1 MISPVL
7 SEVHRLWYPVTT
19 SQQKRSSQ
27 GGSPQRSEKALEL
40 MDTKHVAM
48 SGLHYAWNITLNP
61 LTSRVN
67 HLQSYIPV
75 SYSHDNATPPLPAQ
89 WCPLLR
95 LQTRVQGFAMSPQIL
110 SLPIKSILH
119 ALAPLPY
126 HLPLEPKEA
135 ACPRHNPL
143 ILLATI
149 WCPSS
154 WINPSM
160 TRLKESCRGQMQWRR
175 MFVRYIKVQQKKT
188 PNKTRNCRFFL
199 VQFGCPYPYMA
210 WSQRWMLLLSLLSL
224 LLQCWS
230 LLDGHVLLE
239 RVYINIYI

>member
-27 GGSPQRSEKALEL
+27 GGNPQRSEKALEL
-40 MDTKHVAM
+40 MDTKHVEM

-61 LTSRVN
+61 LTSGVN

-75 SYSHDNATPPLPAQ
+75 IYSHDNATPPLPAQ

-119 ALAPLPY
+119 ALALLPY
-126 HLPLEPKEA
+126 HLPLEPMEA

-149 WCPSS
+149 WCPGS
-154 WINPSM
+154 WINPSTGM
-160 TRLKESCRGQMQWRR
+160 TRLKESCGGQLQWRCV
-175 MFVRYIKVQQKKT
+175 FVRYSKVQQKK
-188 PNKTRNCRFFL
+188 PKTKPIVFIKL
-199 VQFGCPYPYMA
+199 
-210 WSQRWMLLLSLLSL
+210 
-224 LLQCWS
+224 
-230 LLDGHVLLE
+230 
-239 RVYINIYI
+239 